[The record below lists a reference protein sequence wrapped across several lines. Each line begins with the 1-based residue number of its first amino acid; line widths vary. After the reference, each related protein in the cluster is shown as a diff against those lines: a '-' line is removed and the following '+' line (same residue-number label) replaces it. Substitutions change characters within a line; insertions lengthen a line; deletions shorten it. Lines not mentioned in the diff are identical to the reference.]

1 MSTTTTS
8 PACALPGAIHRPG
21 IAAWKVAVI
30 VARTASPATAP
41 VAASTP
47 DGTSAATTNAS
58 APLMAAMAAATWSRG
73 LPEKPV
79 PSMAS
84 TMTAAPSSAPAA
96 NGIGGSPGRRS
107 RMTAAS
113 PVSFAGSEVCRT
125 LTLRPAW
132 RRSRATT

>member
-8 PACALPGAIHRPG
+8 PAYALPGAIHRPG

-30 VARTASPATAP
+30 VAWTASPATAP

-58 APLMAAMAAATWSRG
+58 APLMAAIADATGSRG

-79 PSMAS
+79 PSIAS
-84 TMTAAPSSAPAA
+84 TMIAAPSSAPAA
-96 NGIGGSPGRRS
+96 NGRAGSPTRRS
-107 RMTAAS
+107 RIIAAS
-113 PVSFAGSEVCRT
+113 PLSIAGSEVCST
-125 LTLRPAW
+125 VTLRPAW
-132 RRSRATT
+132 RRSRATA